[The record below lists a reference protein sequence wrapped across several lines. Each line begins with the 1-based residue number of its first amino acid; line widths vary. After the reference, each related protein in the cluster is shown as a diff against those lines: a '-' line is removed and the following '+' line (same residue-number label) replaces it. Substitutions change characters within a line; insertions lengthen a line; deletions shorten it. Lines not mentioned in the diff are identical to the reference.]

1 MEEAVDTPV
10 DRKRTVCVI
19 AHGGAGKTTLAEMM
33 LFNARSIDKPGR
45 VDDGT
50 THLDSEPEE
59 QKRKITTASA
69 VHHYGWAGHEV
80 GIIDTPGYSDFLGEA
95 RSSLRVSGGA
105 VVLLSAISGVK
116 VQTEKIWGFADEFE
130 VCRVAFVNKMD
141 KDRASFLRAVDD
153 MEKVLKVRGVPM
165 QIPIGEGD
173 SFSGLTDL
181 LSMKAYLYK
190 GDGTGAFEITDIPAG
205 VADQAVKGRQT
216 AIEAIVE
223 ADDVL
228 TERYLNGETIAIG
241 ELEKALREAV
251 LTRRFVPVY
260 CGSALKNIGV
270 NLLMDA
276 VNKTLPSP
284 LDKGAIRGV
293 ASGVDPR
300 TGTDVKREPEVNG
313 PFSALVF
320 KTIIDPFTGKVSV
333 FRVYSGTIHSD
344 STVLNSSKDERE
356 KISHLYLVEGR
367 KLREVAKA
375 SAGDIVAVAKL
386 KDTLT
391 GDTLC
396 DPASPII
403 FPAPEHIEASLSY
416 AIHPKTK
423 ADEDKAPSAISRLME
438 EDPTLGFRRDEHTNE
453 FLLSGVGQVHLEV
466 SVEKL
471 KRKYGCDV
479 ELKAPRV
486 PYMETIRTHV
496 KVQGKY
502 KKQSGGK
509 GHYGDAWLELY
520 PLERGA
526 GFVFVDAITG
536 GSVPRQFI
544 PAVEKGVREALHS
557 GVLAGFPVAD
567 VRVTLFDGSY
577 HSVDSSEMAFKIA
590 ASMGFKKGMELAHP
604 VLLEPVMK
612 MEIGVPD
619 DCLGDVISDINSRR
633 GKILGAEPMAGS
645 QTIRA
650 MVPMSEVVA
659 YATEL
664 KGLTADRGMFT
675 MEFSHYDEVP
685 TYLAG
690 KIIEGARAS
699 RAEEKK
705 THG

>member
-1 MEEAVDTPV
+1 MDTPV
-10 DRKRTVCVI
+10 DRKRAVCVI
-19 AHGGAGKTTLAEMM
+19 AHAGAGKTTLAEMM
-33 LFNARSIDKPGR
+33 LFNAQSIDKPGR

-80 GIIDTPGYSDFLGEA
+80 SIIDTPGYSDFLGEA
-95 RSSLRVSGGA
+95 RSSLRVCGGA

-116 VQTEKIWGFADEFE
+116 VQTEKIWGFTDEFE
-130 VCRVAFVNKMD
+130 VSRIAFVNKMD

-165 QIPIGEGD
+165 QIPIGEGE
-173 SFSGLTDL
+173 SFAGIVDL

-190 GDGTGAFEITDIPAG
+190 MDGLGAFVLSDIPAAI
-205 VADQAVKGRQT
+205 ADQAAKGREI

-223 ADDVL
+223 ADDGL
-228 TERYLNGETIAIG
+228 TERYLSG
-241 ELEKALREAV
+241 ELIAVEELERALREAV

-276 VNKTLPSP
+276 VARTLPSP
-284 LDKGAIRGV
+284 LDKGIIRGV
-293 ASGVDPR
+293 ATGVDPR
-300 TGTDVKREPEVNG
+300 NGIEVKREPEANG
-313 PFSALVF
+313 PFSAFVF
-320 KTIIDPFTGKVSV
+320 KTIVDPFTGKVSV
-333 FRVYSGTIHSD
+333 FRVYSGTVHRD
-344 STVLNSSKDERE
+344 STILNSSRDERE

-367 KLREVAKA
+367 KLREVATA
-375 SAGDIVAVAKL
+375 SAGDIVAAARL
-386 KDTLT
+386 KGTLT

-416 AIHPKTK
+416 AIHPRTK

-438 EDPTLGFRRDEHTNE
+438 EDPSLGFRRDEHTNE

-502 KKQSGGK
+502 RKQSGGK
-509 GHYGDAWLELY
+509 GHYGDAWLALE

-526 GFVFVDAITG
+526 GFVFVDRVTG

-544 PAVEKGVREALHS
+544 PAVEKGVREALHA
-557 GVLAGFPVAD
+557 GALAGFPVAD
-567 VRVTLFDGSY
+567 VKVTLFDGSY

-619 DCLGDVISDINSRR
+619 DCLGDVISDINTRR

-650 MVPMSEVVA
+650 MVPMAEVVT

-664 KGLTADRGMFT
+664 KGLTKDRGIFT

-685 TYLAG
+685 TYLASR
-690 KIIEGARAS
+690 IMEEARAS
-699 RAEEKK
+699 KAEEKK
-705 THG
+705 DHT

>member
-1 MEEAVDTPV
+1 MDTPV
-10 DRKRTVCVI
+10 DRKRIVSVI
-19 AHGGAGKTTLAEMM
+19 AHGGAGKTTLAEMI

-69 VHHYGWAGHEV
+69 VHHYGWTGHEV

-165 QIPIGEGD
+165 QVPIGEGE
-173 SFSGLTDL
+173 SFSGLIDL
-181 LSMKAYLYK
+181 LSMKSYLYK
-190 GDGTGAFEITDIPAG
+190 GDGTGAFEVTDIPADA
-205 VADQAVKGRQT
+205 ADQAVKGRQT

-293 ASGVDPR
+293 AAGVDPR
-300 TGTDVKREPEVNG
+300 TGADVKREPEVNG
-313 PFSALVF
+313 PFSAFVF
-320 KTIIDPFTGKVSV
+320 KTIVDPFTGKVSV
-333 FRVYSGTIHSD
+333 FRVYSGTIHRD
-344 STVLNSSKDERE
+344 STVFNSSKDERE
-356 KISHLYLVEGR
+356 KVSHLYLVEGR

-375 SAGDIVAVAKL
+375 SAGDIVAAAKL

-416 AIHPKTK
+416 AIHPRTK

-438 EDPTLGFRRDEHTNE
+438 EDTSLAFRRDEHTSE

-479 ELKAPRV
+479 ELKAPMV

-509 GHYGDAWLELY
+509 GHYGDTWLELY

-536 GSVPRQFI
+536 GAVPRQFI
-544 PAVEKGVREALHS
+544 PAVEKGVREALQA

-567 VRVTLFDGSY
+567 VRVTIFDGSY

-650 MVPMSEVVA
+650 MVPMAEVVA

-685 TYLAG
+685 TYLAAR
-690 KIIEGARAS
+690 IIEGARAS